1 MLELF
6 KTNLPSRKYLLAL
19 ASEEFAAAFY
29 DTMHREKEHNPT
41 MRFIAALAEQIA
53 REPGKIYDINLI
65 AAENHISKD
74 HLCRLFCQYTGSSLY
89 RFLLQKRL
97 DASLELLENSLL
109 SIKEISQITGFPRQ
123 AEFARF
129 IRNKTGKCP
138 SWYRKG

>member
-1 MLELF
+1 MTILAIATIIQFLQLR
-6 KTNLPSRKYLLAL
+6 TTRLQQGRAIRRRKDA
-19 ASEEFAAAFY
+19 
-29 DTMHREKEHNPT
+29 
-41 MRFIAALAEQIA
+41 
-53 REPGKIYDINLI
+53 
-65 AAENHISKD
+65 
-74 HLCRLFCQYTGSSLY
+74 
-89 RFLLQKRL
+89 